1 MEWVIFIVRDHSF
14 IAGDGGE
21 GGVRVSE
28 DFWGGHMVFQENRG
42 VSRSLTGVR
51 EGTMENWLPIR
62 GEGGGSVIRLLQS
75 LFQSLIG
82 SLGISYCGTNKTPPK
97 PVPHPSIGDK

>member
-14 IAGDGGE
+14 IAGDGG
-21 GGVRVSE
+21 GVWVSE

-51 EGTMENWLPIR
+51 EGTMEN
-62 GEGGGSVIRLLQS
+62 
-75 LFQSLIG
+75 
-82 SLGISYCGTNKTPPK
+82 
-97 PVPHPSIGDK
+97 

>member
-1 MEWVIFIVRDHSF
+1 MEWVIFIVRDHLF
-14 IAGDGGE
+14 IAGDGGGGGGE
-21 GGVRVSE
+21 GVRGFLGRSHGFSRE
-28 DFWGGHMVFQENRG
+28 QRSQSVFNRG
-42 VSRSLTGVR
+42 Q
-51 EGTMENWLPIR
+51 R
-62 GEGGGSVIRLLQS
+62 GDYGKLITNKEGGSVIRLLQS